1 MTRSLKCSVIASV
14 VSFAA
19 LGALAPPA
27 MAAITTTRT
36 SSTIASAIVADTST
50 ISGSSFQ
57 TIAPT
62 GDLGEEP
69 NAVST
74 TALGGFATNGS
85 DYGILSTGD
94 ATLADDANGSDS
106 DGVGLG
112 GLNVRGDNDY
122 DVTILKVDLNV
133 PAGVN
138 CMTVDFRFLSEEYPE
153 FVGFDV
159 NDAFVAELDTSNWTT
174 DATTA
179 EVTAPNNFAF
189 DPDGNPITV
198 NAAGVTSMTA
208 GNAIG
213 TTYDGATPLLNAST
227 PVASGPH
234 SLYLSIFD
242 QGDDIYDSAVFLDN
256 VRFANRPAGTCV
268 AGATSGQILAVFKD
282 GTGTGTVTSSPA
294 GINCG
299 STCTASFTNGTMV
312 TLTPTASADSTFT
325 GWSGAC
331 SGTGPCTVTM
341 DQARSVTATFT
352 LKPTHTLTVS
362 KAGTGSGT
370 VTSSPAGISCGATC
384 SHAFPEDTVVTLT
397 PTADAGSSFAG
408 WSGACSGTGACTV
421 TMDQARSVTAT
432 FNLIPVVPLSYT
444 LTVGKNGTGS
454 GTVTSSPGAINCG
467 AICSQS
473 YTQGTVV
480 TLTPTPTAGSTFA
493 GWSGDC
499 TGTGACTVTMSQ
511 ARSVTATFNL
521 VPPVVGVPPSVPAS
535 GLFCGVQHRGKCNG
549 IKVKAAFTGPGNA
562 VWQFG
567 AYNPNPGRSSARA
580 AAIKLLSLGQV
591 KRRITKAGTVTIV
604 FKLKPGARTR
614 RLYRQAVK
622 RKLTRLRVKV
632 IFTSDS
638 GQRVAKT
645 KNIKLKLNR

>member
-1 MTRSLKCSVIASV
+1 MPRSLKCSVIASV
-14 VSFAA
+14 VSVAA
-19 LGALAPPA
+19 LGALAAPA
-27 MAAITTTRT
+27 LATITTTRT
-36 SSTIASAIVADTST
+36 ASTVATAIVADTST
-50 ISGSSFQ
+50 ISSSSFQ
-57 TIAPT
+57 EIAPT
-62 GDLGEEP
+62 GSGLEEP

-74 TALGGFATNGS
+74 TALGGFATNGA
-85 DYGILSTGD
+85 DYGILTTGD
-94 ATLADDANGSDS
+94 ATLADQPNNSGS

-112 GLNVRGDNDY
+112 GDNGTTVRGDNDF
-122 DVTILKVDLNV
+122 DVTVLQVNLTV
-133 PAGVN
+133 PANVN

-153 FVGFDV
+153 FVGGSV

-189 DPDGNPITV
+189 DQNGNPITV
-198 NAAGVTSMTA
+198 NAAGAATMTA
-208 GNAIG
+208 GDAIG
-213 TTYDGATPLLNAST
+213 TTYDGATPLLAAST
-227 PVASGPH
+227 PVTSGAH
-234 SLYLSIFD
+234 SLFLSIFD

-256 VRFANRPAGTCV
+256 VRFSNRPTGTCV
-268 AGATSGQILAVFKD
+268 TGATSGEVLAVNKN
-282 GTGTGTVTSSPA
+282 GTGSGSVTSSPA
-294 GINCG
+294 GIDCG
-299 STCTASFTNGTMV
+299 LTCTKSFAKNTVV
-312 TLTPTASADSTFT
+312 TLTPTASAGSTFT
-325 GWSGAC
+325 GWSG
-331 SGTGPCTVTM
+331 
-341 DQARSVTATFT
+341 D
-352 LKPTHTLTVS
+352 
-362 KAGTGSGT
+362 
-370 VTSSPAGISCGATC
+370 
-384 SHAFPEDTVVTLT
+384 
-397 PTADAGSSFAG
+397 
-408 WSGACSGTGACTV
+408 CSGTGACTV

-432 FNLIPVVPLSYT
+432 FDLIPVVPPPSYT

-467 AICSQS
+467 ATCSQT

-521 VPPVVGVPPSVPAS
+521 VPVVPPVVGLPPSVPAS

-549 IKVKAAFTGPGNA
+549 IKVKTTFSGPGNA

-567 AYNPNPGRSSARA
+567 AYNPNPGGSSARA
-580 AAIKLLSLGQV
+580 AATKLLSLGQV

-604 FKLKPGARTR
+604 FKLKAGARTR

-632 IFTSDS
+632 IFTTPS

>member
-14 VSFAA
+14 VSLAA
-19 LGALAPPA
+19 LGALAAPA
-27 MAAITTTRT
+27 LAAITTTRT
-36 SSTIASAIVADTST
+36 SSTIASAIVADVST

-57 TIAPT
+57 EIAPT
-62 GDLGEEP
+62 GSGLEEP

-74 TALGGFATNGS
+74 TALGGFATNGA
-85 DYGILSTGD
+85 DYGILTTGD
-94 ATLADDANGSDS
+94 ATLADDANGSGS

-112 GLNVRGDNDY
+112 GDNGTTIRGDNDF
-122 DVTILKVDLNV
+122 DVTVLKVDLNV
-133 PAGVN
+133 PASVN

-153 FVGFDV
+153 FVGDTV

-242 QGDDIYDSAVFLDN
+242 QGDDIFDSAVFLDN

-268 AGATSGQILAVFKD
+268 AGATSGQILAVLKD

-341 DQARSVTATFT
+341 DQARSVTATFA

-397 PTADAGSSFAG
+397 ATPAAGSTFTG
-408 WSGACSGTGACTV
+408 WSGEGCTGAGTCIV
-421 TMDQARSVTAT
+421 TMDQARAVTAT
-432 FNLIPVVPLSYT
+432 FALLPTHT
-444 LTVGKNGTGS
+444 LTVGKAGTGT
-454 GTVTSSPGAINCG
+454 GTVTSSPSGSTA
-467 AICSQS
+467 ARHAWR
-473 YTQGTVV
+473 
-480 TLTPTPTAGSTFA
+480 PTPRARRSRSRRQRTRARASRAG
-493 GWSGDC
+493 
-499 TGTGACTVTMSQ
+499 VE
-511 ARSVTATFNL
+511 
-521 VPPVVGVPPSVPAS
+521 PV
-535 GLFCGVQHRGKCNG
+535 Q
-549 IKVKAAFTGPGNA
+549 GPG
-562 VWQFG
+562 
-567 AYNPNPGRSSARA
+567 PAR
-580 AAIKLLSLGQV
+580 
-591 KRRITKAGTVTIV
+591 
-604 FKLKPGARTR
+604 
-614 RLYRQAVK
+614 
-622 RKLTRLRVKV
+622 
-632 IFTSDS
+632 
-638 GQRVAKT
+638 
-645 KNIKLKLNR
+645 

>member
-1 MTRSLKCSVIASV
+1 MTRSLRCSVIASV
-14 VSFAA
+14 VSLVA
-19 LGALAPPA
+19 LGALAAPA
-27 MAAITTTRT
+27 LATITTTRT
-36 SSTIASAIVADTST
+36 PSTIASAIVADTST

-57 TIAPT
+57 EIAPT

-69 NAVST
+69 HAVSDS
-74 TALGGFATNGS
+74 ALGGFATNGGT
-85 DYGILSTGD
+85 YGILTNGD
-94 ATLADDANGSDS
+94 ATLADDPNGSGS
-106 DGVGLG
+106 DGVDLFGDNG
-112 GLNVRGDNDY
+112 DVVRGDNDF
-122 DVTILKVDLNV
+122 DVSVLKVDLNV

-138 CMTVDFRFLSEEYPE
+138 CMTVDFRFLSEEFPE
-153 FVGFDV
+153 FVGDTV
-159 NDAFVAELDTSNWTT
+159 NDAFVAELDTSNWST

-179 EVTAPNNFAF
+179 VVTAPNNFAF
-189 DPDGNPITV
+189 DPNHNPITI

-208 GNAIG
+208 AYADG

-227 PVASGPH
+227 PIAPGPH

-242 QGDDIYDSAVFLDN
+242 QGDGIYDSAVFLDN
-256 VRFANRPAGTCV
+256 VRFRNLPAGSCV
-268 AGATSGQILAVFKD
+268 AGTSAGHTLTVSRN
-282 GTGTGTVTSSPA
+282 GSGSGTVTSSPA

-299 STCTASFTNGTMV
+299 TTCSAFYSEGTTV
-312 TLTPTASADSTFT
+312 TLTPT
-325 GWSGAC
+325 
-331 SGTGPCTVTM
+331 P
-341 DQARSVTATFT
+341 
-352 LKPTHTLTVS
+352 
-362 KAGTGSGT
+362 
-370 VTSSPAGISCGATC
+370 
-384 SHAFPEDTVVTLT
+384 
-397 PTADAGSSFAG
+397 DAGSSFTG

-432 FNLIPVVPLSYT
+432 FDLIPVVPPT
-444 LTVGKNGTGS
+444 HALTVAKNGTGS
-454 GTVTSSPGAINCG
+454 GTVTSSPPGINCG
-467 AICSQS
+467 ATCSQT

-499 TGTGACTVTMSQ
+499 TGTGVCTVTMSQ

-549 IKVKAAFTGPGNA
+549 IKVKTAFTGPGNA

-580 AAIKLLSLGQV
+580 AATKLLSLGQV
-591 KRRITKAGTVTIV
+591 KRRITKAGAVTIV

-622 RKLTRLRVKV
+622 RKLTGLRVKV
-632 IFTSDS
+632 IFTTDS
-638 GQRVAKT
+638 GQRVVKT
-645 KNIKLKLNR
+645 KNIKLKLKR